1 MADSVTA
8 PLPPPAPRTAPLAV
22 WSLVLAILSFF
33 GGLFVTA
40 IPAVICGHVARSR
53 VRKSGGALGGLGL
66 ATVGLIVGYIGLA
79 VSAMGVPLL
88 VDMIRADH
96 ERARRLAAERKEI
109 TSTDGRV
116 RISIPGDWVEL
127 PYLSATARVRV
138 GNRWKEQ
145 YLVVLSEAK
154 SDFGNVPVEKY
165 HQIMRDRILQ
175 YMTDSSGS
183 APVTVTI
190 GGYPALQN
198 ELRGM
203 KDGMD
208 VAYLYAVVDTGDDYY
223 QILAWTLQSR
233 WDRNQ
238 GLLREVTRS
247 FNREK

>member
-1 MADSVTA
+1 MV
-8 PLPPPAPRTAPLAV
+8 
-22 WSLVLAILSFF
+22 SFF

-40 IPAVICGHVARSR
+40 IPAVICGHVARAR
-53 VRKSGGALGGLGL
+53 IRKSGGALGGLGL
-66 ATVGLIVGYIGLA
+66 ATAGLILGYIALA

-127 PYLSATARVRV
+127 PYLSATAKVRV
-138 GNRWKEQ
+138 GHRSKEQ

-154 SDFGNVPVEKY
+154 SDFGSVPLEKY

-175 YMTDSSGS
+175 NMTDASAS
-183 APVTVTI
+183 APVEATI
-190 GGYPALQN
+190 GGYPALQS

-208 VAYLYAVVDTGDDYY
+208 VAYLYAGVDTGDHYD

-233 WDRNQ
+233 WDQNQ
-238 GLLREVTRS
+238 ELLREVTRS
-247 FNREK
+247 FRAEK